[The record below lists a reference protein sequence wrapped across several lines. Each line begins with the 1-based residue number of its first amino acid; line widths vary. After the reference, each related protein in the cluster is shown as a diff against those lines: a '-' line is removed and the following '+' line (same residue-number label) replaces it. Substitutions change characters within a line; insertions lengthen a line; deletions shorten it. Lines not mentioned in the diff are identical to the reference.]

1 VNRKT
6 QANYVIPLIIFEGG
20 HTKYIVLKS
29 SFELFLVGRHFLNIL
44 ISPKSNYLT
53 VNTSNIIWN
62 IAKRPEI

>member
-1 VNRKT
+1 
-6 QANYVIPLIIFEGG
+6 LIIFEGG

-53 VNTSNIIWN
+53 VNTFNIIWN